1 MRRSRKW
8 IFTLAAICLFF
19 FCGQYLPEEPLKS
32 KAMAVGFGIDLT
44 DKESVS
50 VHLQI
55 LTGSGSKQQSG
66 SNTQVISAEG
76 ATLGEAAYKISR
88 DTGLAVSLTHCN
100 VVVLGES
107 LLKSTSVYAVL
118 NYLICN
124 GYLSDNACIVSCK
137 GSAYDLLSSPIGF
150 GDNAS
155 VYMREII
162 GMYDRFGDIT
172 GKKLREFIVDYHRTG
187 QANWLPFVTRE
198 KIPKETPPSSGG
210 ESGGSSEEENYLF
223 EMNRVA
229 VLVKNRFIGVWE
241 APGALAVNC
250 LLNKISKGQLETI
263 GEHGE
268 KINWYVLKNDCK
280 LSYDRDKMT
289 VKANLKI
296 QALVK
301 EIVDY
306 SADNAHV
313 DRLFVTEREERRFE
327 SDLADV
333 ITSFYAEMQRK
344 DADVFGFKEGFLSH
358 CRMDVKDVPLSDI
371 GLEVNVKLTQT

>member
-44 DKESVS
+44 EEETVS

-66 SNTQVISAEG
+66 SNTRVVSAEG

-100 VVVLGES
+100 VVILGES
-107 LLKSTSVYAVL
+107 LLKSPSVYAVL
-118 NYLICN
+118 NYLVCN
-124 GYLSDNACIVSCK
+124 GYLSDNACLVSCK
-137 GSAYDLLSSPIGF
+137 GLAYDLLSSPIGF
-150 GDNAS
+150 GGNAS

-162 GMYDRFGDIT
+162 GMYDSFGDIT
-172 GKKLREFIVDYHRTG
+172 GKKLREFIVDYHRKG
-187 QANWLPFVTRE
+187 QTNWLPFVTR
-198 KIPKETPPSSGG
+198 KKVPKETPPSSGG
-210 ESGGSSEEENYLF
+210 ESGGEEESYLF
-223 EMNRVA
+223 EMNKVA
-229 VLVKNRFIGVWE
+229 VLVKNKFVGVWD
-241 APGALAVNC
+241 APGAVAVNC
-250 LLNKISKGQLETI
+250 LLNKISKGQLQTI

-268 KINWYVLKNDCK
+268 KIDWYVLKNDCK
-280 LSYDRDKMT
+280 LSYDKEKMT
-289 VKANLKI
+289 VKADLKI

-313 DRLFVTEREERRFE
+313 DRLYVTEREEKRFE
-327 SDLADV
+327 RELSDV
-333 ITSFYAEMQRK
+333 ITSFYAEMQGR

-358 CRMDVKDVPLSDI
+358 CRLNAEGVPLSDI
-371 GLEVNVKLTQT
+371 GLEVNVKLVQT